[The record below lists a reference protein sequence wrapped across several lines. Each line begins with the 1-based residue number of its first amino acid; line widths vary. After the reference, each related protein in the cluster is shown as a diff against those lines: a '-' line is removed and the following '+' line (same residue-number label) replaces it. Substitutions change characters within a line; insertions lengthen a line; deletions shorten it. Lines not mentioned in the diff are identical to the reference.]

1 MEEGRLTDGLG
12 RAVSFRNAVL
22 IMTSN
27 LGSAAIGG
35 RPPVGF
41 YPPTVDGK
49 KRALTPAQVRHE
61 VERELKRNLAPEFL
75 NRIDAIT
82 VFNPLTPETLAQIAG
97 LMLARIAIAVEAT
110 PAAVKL
116 LVEARYDPAL
126 GARPLR
132 RTIEDLVVDPL
143 AERLIRGEIAETDT
157 IVIGCRSGR
166 LTFRKRRALRES
178 GGRRERP
185 PAAAAA
191 PPAPLAAE
199 PAAEPAAREDWT
211 SRLTL

>member
-12 RAVSFRNAVL
+12 RSVSFRNALL

-27 LGSAAIGG
+27 LGSAAISG
-35 RPPVGF
+35 RRDFGF
-41 YPPTVDGK
+41 APPTADK
-49 KRALTPAQVRHE
+49 KPRALTPAEVRNE
-61 VERELKRNLAPEFL
+61 VERELKRALAPEFL

-82 VFNPLTPETLAQIAG
+82 VFNPLTRETLTRIAG

-116 LVEARYDPAL
+116 LVEARYDPEL

-143 AERLIRGEIAETDT
+143 AEMLIRGEIAEADT
-157 IVIGCRSGR
+157 MAIGCRGGR
-166 LTFRKRRALRES
+166 LTFRKKAAPRLSRW
-178 GGRRERP
+178 RRERP
-185 PAAAAA
+185 PATAGAA
-191 PPAPLAAE
+191 PARPGAE
-199 PAAEPAAREDWT
+199 PSAGADWT
-211 SRLTL
+211 TKLSL